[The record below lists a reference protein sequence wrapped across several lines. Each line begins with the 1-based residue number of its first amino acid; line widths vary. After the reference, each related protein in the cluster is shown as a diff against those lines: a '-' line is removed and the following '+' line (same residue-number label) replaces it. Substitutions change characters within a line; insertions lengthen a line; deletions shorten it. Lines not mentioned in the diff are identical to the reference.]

1 MELYRRYG
9 PALLR
14 KAERMLQSREEAQD
28 LVHGL
33 FVDLLQHPPPPATAE
48 RIDVA
53 YLYRAIT
60 NRCLNHLRDHRNQL
74 RLLSSHQQAT
84 HAILRTRIDDR
95 VVDRRLLVNLSER
108 MDDQTWAVLV
118 HRFVD
123 DMSEDEIATLIGTS
137 RRTVTRRLRH
147 IRRHVRDLV
156 TDAEPV
162 VDDTSGGAT

>member
-33 FVDLLQHPPPPATAE
+33 FVDLLQHPPPTAAE
-48 RIDVA
+48 RIDLA

-60 NRCLNHLRDHRNQL
+60 NRCLNHLRDHRNQV

-84 HAILRTRIDDR
+84 RGIVRTRIDDR
-95 VVDRRLLVNLSER
+95 VVDRQLLANLSER
-108 MDDQTWAVLV
+108 MDDQTWAVLI

-123 DMSEDEIATLIGTS
+123 DMSEDEIANLIGAS

-162 VDDTSGGAT
+162 VDDTSGAAT